1 MHNKRPVIIVSAVI
15 LSVILYYGW
24 LFIAEVLHA
33 GKISAS
39 GTIEAIEV
47 QVGSKVSGRVEKLYV
62 DEGLTVK
69 KGDIIY
75 IPPNELH
82 SYVNTGN
89 EDLELIC
96 VIPLML

>member
-1 MHNKRPVIIVSAVI
+1 MITLIGEDHGAKNFVMRIMKIEKGGYSPYHEHVWEHENYI
-15 LSVILYYGW
+15 LKGEGFLRT
-24 LFIAEVLHA
+24 EK
-33 GKISAS
+33 GKNS
-39 GTIEAIEV
+39 
-47 QVGSKVSGRVEKLYV
+47 
-62 DEGLTVK
+62 VK